1 MQLSSLSILRLK
13 FQSSTR
19 RTVPQRPS
27 SGVRRPSHEE
37 AEAHSHSSGC
47 TGDATLESGSGTRTL
62 DADVDN
68 SNTPL
73 SRVQYHSQIDRR
85 FCGML
90 YNLSLDLK
98 YQHFHNQDSK
108 SLSSIFFLFILSSFR
123 LQLATLIAV
132 YNFLVQCC
140 NSCHNDL
147 IN

>member
-1 MQLSSLSILRLK
+1 MVTILRSILFDL
-13 FQSSTR
+13 
-19 RTVPQRPS
+19 
-27 SGVRRPSHEE
+27 
-37 AEAHSHSSGC
+37 
-47 TGDATLESGSGTRTL
+47 
-62 DADVDN
+62 
-68 SNTPL
+68 PL
-73 SRVQYHSQIDRR
+73 SRVQYLSQIDRR

-98 YQHFHNQDSK
+98 YQHFYNQDSK

-132 YNFLVQCC
+132 YNFLVQCY